1 MSDGHPIYVE
11 MRRRGADTWRLNVYR
26 ARACGFVS
34 GDIPEDGHA
43 MIATLPFS
51 QVKQTPDSLCISI
64 RHKLVHFCSAGA
76 KKKQHSHLRGKSSG
90 PPLPPQCP
98 PMFLVLQQS
107 PARYWHFTSKDAPPS
122 DVLCVPLIYF
132 LGWIIWFSPT
142 CAAFKHNEHPHLPAS
157 LGGITLMKKIRRK
170 AC

>member
-1 MSDGHPIYVE
+1 

-26 ARACGFVS
+26 ARACSFVS
-34 GDIPEDGHA
+34 GDIPEDGYA

-76 KKKQHSHLRGKSSG
+76 KKKRAFSSEG
-90 PPLPPQCP
+90 ETIGDTPPPC
-98 PMFLVLQQS
+98 S

-122 DVLCVPLIYF
+122 DVLCVPLVYF

-142 CAAFKHNEHPHLPAS
+142 CAAFIHNEHPHLPAS
-157 LGGITLMKKIRRK
+157 LGGITVMKKMRRK